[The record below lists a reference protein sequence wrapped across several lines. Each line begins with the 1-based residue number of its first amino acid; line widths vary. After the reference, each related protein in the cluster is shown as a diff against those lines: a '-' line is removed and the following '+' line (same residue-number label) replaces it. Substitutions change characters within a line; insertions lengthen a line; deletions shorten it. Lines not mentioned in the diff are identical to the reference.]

1 MADVVASME
10 LEGKIQDLRK
20 KIEIET
26 KCKNG
31 AEHMLRELK
40 DPNALQQCEMNVVDS
55 QRRLDFLNKEMV
67 KLQSRKR
74 AALAAAGI
82 AVPDSADGNGGG
94 AADDDYIP
102 QGMQKRHSDP
112 GSIKETASIL
122 LEEPPR
128 PAASGRMSMTAHML
142 GAILSSLGI
151 KGRSLGSS
159 RSAAASSTS
168 SLSSMTSDLTG
179 GPQVP
184 VLCQFDYLRRDTA
197 ITSEKVKYKLQEV
210 RLKLEIEQKVKA
222 GTERMREA
230 MGGAAAAASDG
241 DTKRKV
247 EVDEKYQE
255 SNAKVAIL
263 QKAQQRYQGLSLNE
277 EKQAPQSTDVED
289 AQQQTSE
296 SLFAP
301 KTLRR
306 PANGKL
312 KVRLTAATALPG
324 RKSAKSETYAV
335 IRLDGVQRAKTKPS
349 RGKWNEE
356 FEIKLDKAQ
365 EVEIAVYEK
374 GGTVLALTWFKLWE
388 LEEGIRARQFGS
400 SSGMAR
406 DSSGISLGSAK
417 GVDGASAGGHPAA
430 VTGDMP
436 NSQPPP
442 PVPIVA
448 QPSHDGLDLCMEME
462 PAGQLQAKFNLVST
476 SLKRNRQKDGLRRHK
491 PVQKIF
497 PKRGHKFIAMQFYQ
511 VMKCVVCTEFLMS
524 GQGYQCQ
531 LCKFT
536 CHKKC
541 QSRVLAK
548 CITKGN
554 EEKDEEDGV
563 NDQLLKHRIPH
574 RFEPATTG
582 MSANWCC
589 HCGYMLPFGKKQS
602 LKCNECSATCHKE
615 CMHLVPNSCG
625 LNPGLIIQILSALD
639 QAERQKRDKEVQRIE
654 DGRVREQQRER
665 ERDHAAAV
673 AAGGSTGRL
682 DGSTPASPSQAQHP
696 HPHLPQHAGGS
707 RDSMYGPGA
716 GGRPSTSG
724 RGSSR
729 IDSLPATGHH
739 HHHPGAK
746 GIGLDDFT
754 FIAVL
759 GKGNFGKVLLAE
771 ERYSKQLYAIKVLK
785 KEFIIENDEVE
796 STKAEKRVFLAANRQ
811 RHPFLVNLHSCFQTE
826 SRIYFVMEY
835 VSGGD
840 LMWHIQHQQFSEK
853 RAKFYAAEVL
863 LALEY
868 FHKENIVYRDL
879 KLDNI
884 LLSPHGHI
892 KIADYGLCKEQMGY
906 GATTNTFCG
915 TPEFMAPEILQD
927 KPYGRAVDWW
937 AFGVLIYEM
946 LLGQSPFRGEDEEE
960 IFEAILE
967 DEILYPVNMAK
978 DAVSLLQKLLTK
990 DPAKRL
996 GGGKTDA
1003 EDIKKHAFFK
1013 GMDWDAMLKL
1023 QLSPPYFPKITSPTD
1038 VSNFDEEFTK
1048 EEPVLTPC
1056 TSVLSAADQE
1066 DFRGF
1071 TYVSE
1076 WAQTARNETLQALAS
1091 QQQQQ
1096 QQTKRA

>member
-1 MADVVASME
+1 MVDVIASME

-55 QRRLDFLNKEMV
+55 QRRLDFLNKEMA

-74 AALAAAGI
+74 AAGAGAGAEDAAAVEG
-82 AVPDSADGNGGG
+82 DFAD
-94 AADDDYIP
+94 YVP

-112 GSIKETASIL
+112 GSIKETASIM
-122 LEEPPR
+122 LEDPR
-128 PAASGRMSMTAHML
+128 PAGRISMTAHML

-159 RSAAASSTS
+159 RSAGAASSTS
-168 SLSSMTSDLTG
+168 SLSSLNGDLNG
-179 GPQVP
+179 IQVP

-210 RLKLEIEQKVKA
+210 RSKLEIEQKVKA

-230 MGGAAAAASDG
+230 MGGTAAAAASDT

-247 EVDEKYQE
+247 EVEEKYQE

-263 QKAQQRYQGLSLNE
+263 QKAQQRYQGLSLKE
-277 EKQAPQSTDVED
+277 EKQPPPQTAD
-289 AQQQTSE
+289 ADNAQPTGE
-296 SLFAP
+296 SPLAAR
-301 KTLRR
+301 TLRR
-306 PANGKL
+306 SANGKL
-312 KVRLTAATALPG
+312 KIRLTTATALPG

-349 RGKWNEE
+349 RAKWNEE
-356 FEIKLDKAQ
+356 FDIKLDKAQ

-388 LEEGIRARQFGS
+388 LEEGIRVRNGAPGGAGGS
-400 SSGMAR
+400 GIAR
-406 DSSGISLGSAK
+406 DSSGMSLASGKS
-417 GVDGASAGGHPAA
+417 VDGASAPTAA
-430 VTGDMP
+430 SGDATAL
-436 NSQPPP
+436 PPP
-442 PVPIVA
+442 PAPVVA

-497 PKRGHKFIAMQFYQ
+497 PKRGHKFVAMQFYQ

-524 GQGYQCQ
+524 GQGHQCQ

-554 EEKDEEDGV
+554 EEKDENDAV
-563 NDQLLKHRIPH
+563 SDQLLKHRIPH
-574 RFEPATTG
+574 RFEPASTG

-602 LKCNECSATCHKE
+602 VKCVECSATCHKE

-625 LNPGLIIQILSALD
+625 LSPGLINQILSALD

-665 ERDHAAAV
+665 EREHAA
-673 AAGGSTGRL
+673 GRREGSSSGRL
-682 DGSTPASPSQAQHP
+682 ADAPASPSTLHP
-696 HPHLPQHAGGS
+696 HPQLQPYLNHASSS

-716 GGRPSTSG
+716 GGRPSTGGSG
-724 RGSSR
+724 RPGSSR
-729 IDSLPATGHH
+729 IDSLPVTGHHH

-892 KIADYGLCKEQMGY
+892 KIADYGLCKEQMAY

-1003 EDIKKHAFFK
+1003 DDIKKHAFFK
-1013 GMDWDAMLKL
+1013 GMDWDAMLQL

-1076 WAQTARNETLQALAS
+1076 WAQTARNETLQALAL

-1096 QQTKRA
+1096 QQMRA

>member
-1 MADVVASME
+1 MADVLASME
-10 LEGKIQDLRK
+10 LDGKILDLQK

-26 KCKNG
+26 KCKDG
-31 AEHMLRELK
+31 AQHMLRELK
-40 DPNALQQCEMNVVDS
+40 DSNALQQCEMNVVDS
-55 QRRLDFLNKEMV
+55 QRRLDFLTRELD
-67 KLQSRKR
+67 KLELRKR
-74 AALAAAGI
+74 GHSTTFESEQYPLHTESSPNGI
-82 AVPDSADGNGGG
+82 FSSSL
-94 AADDDYIP
+94 DDYAIP
-102 QGMQKRHSDP
+102 SHARQKRHSDP
-112 GSIKETASIL
+112 GSMKEVSSIH
-122 LEEPPR
+122 EEPR
-128 PAASGRMSMTAHML
+128 TASGRMSMTAHML

-151 KGRSLGSS
+151 RGRNLGSS

-168 SLSSMTSDLTG
+168 SLSSIAGPDFTG
-179 GPQVP
+179 PSSV
-184 VLCQFDYLRRDTA
+184 VLSQFDYLRRDTA
-197 ITSEKVKYKLQEV
+197 ITSEKVNYKLGEV
-210 RLKLEIEQKVKA
+210 RSKLDIELKVKA

-230 MGGAAAAASDG
+230 MGANTDG
-241 DTKRKV
+241 DNKRKV
-247 EVDEKYQE
+247 EIDEKMQE
-255 SNAKVAIL
+255 SRAKVGIL
-263 QKAQQRYQGLSLNE
+263 QKALQRYEGLYVPTE
-277 EKQAPQSTDVED
+277 
-289 AQQQTSE
+289 TSE
-296 SLFAP
+296 TPPTPSDDTYPPAVTP
-301 KTLRR
+301 IPARTLRR
-306 PANGKL
+306 AANGKL
-312 KVRLTAATALPG
+312 KIRLNLATALPG
-324 RKSAKSETYAV
+324 RKSARSETYAV
-335 IRLDGVQRAKTKPS
+335 VRLDGVQRAKTKLS
-349 RGKWNEE
+349 KGKWNED

-388 LEEGIRARQFGS
+388 LEEGIRTRQSGTATIAREGS
-400 SSGMAR
+400 SLSATSLNGDHSGGQTIPM
-406 DSSGISLGSAK
+406 DQ
-417 GVDGASAGGHPAA
+417 
-430 VTGDMP
+430 
-436 NSQPPP
+436 QPPP
-442 PVPIVA
+442 TLSPSATPTVPPTPV
-448 QPSHDGLDLCMEME
+448 SEGLETWLEME
-462 PAGQLQAKFNLVST
+462 PGGQLQARFNIVSGVQKG
-476 SLKRNRQKDGLRRHK
+476 KRQQKNGLLRRR

-497 PKRGHKFIAMQFYQ
+497 PKRGHKFVAMQFYQ

-524 GQGYQCQ
+524 GKGYHCQ
-531 LCKFT
+531 LCNFT

-554 EEKDEEDGV
+554 EEQEEDGAGY
-563 NDQLLKHRIPH
+563 DQLLKHRIPH
-574 RFEPATTG
+574 RFEPASTG

-625 LNPGLIIQILSALD
+625 LNPGLITQILSALD
-639 QAERQKRDKEVQRIE
+639 QAERQKKDKEIQRLE
-654 DGRVREQQRER
+654 DGRQREQRKSQ
-665 ERDHAAAV
+665 AAV
-673 AAGGSTGRL
+673 MAAG
-682 DGSTPASPSQAQHP
+682 PSPSQYPSSQP
-696 HPHLPQHAGGS
+696 PGVVDGLPQSGS
-707 RDSMYGPGA
+707 RSSMYAPTA
-716 GGRPSTSG
+716 GKASKNTRL
-724 RGSSR
+724 
-729 IDSLPATGHH
+729 DSLIGNA
-739 HHHPGAK
+739 GAK

-796 STKAEKRVFLAANRQ
+796 STKAEKRVFLAANRE

-868 FHKENIVYRDL
+868 FHKDNIVYRDL

-884 LLSPHGHI
+884 LLSLHGHI
-892 KIADYGLCKEQMGY
+892 KIADYGLCKENMGL
-906 GATTNTFCG
+906 GQTTNTFCG

-996 GGGKTDA
+996 GGGKGDA
-1003 EDIKKHAFFK
+1003 EDIKRHPFFK
-1013 GMDWDAMLKL
+1013 NVDWEDML
-1023 QLSPPYFPKITSPTD
+1023 QLRLAPPYFPKISSPTD

-1071 TYVSE
+1071 TYVSN
-1076 WAQTARNETLQALAS
+1076 WAQEARAQTLAELAAG
-1091 QQQQQ
+1091 
-1096 QQTKRA
+1096 KA

>member
-1 MADVVASME
+1 MRASDE
-10 LEGKIQDLRK
+10 
-20 KIEIET
+20 
-26 KCKNG
+26 
-31 AEHMLRELK
+31 
-40 DPNALQQCEMNVVDS
+40 
-55 QRRLDFLNKEMV
+55 
-67 KLQSRKR
+67 
-74 AALAAAGI
+74 
-82 AVPDSADGNGGG
+82 
-94 AADDDYIP
+94 AAD
-102 QGMQKRHSDP
+102 S
-112 GSIKETASIL
+112 
-122 LEEPPR
+122 
-128 PAASGRMSMTAHML
+128 
-142 GAILSSLGI
+142 
-151 KGRSLGSS
+151 
-159 RSAAASSTS
+159 
-168 SLSSMTSDLTG
+168 
-179 GPQVP
+179 
-184 VLCQFDYLRRDTA
+184 
-197 ITSEKVKYKLQEV
+197 
-210 RLKLEIEQKVKA
+210 
-222 GTERMREA
+222 
-230 MGGAAAAASDG
+230 
-241 DTKRKV
+241 KRKV
-247 EVDEKYQE
+247 EVDEKMQE

-263 QKAQQRYQGLSLNE
+263 VKAQQRYQGLSL
-277 EKQAPQSTDVED
+277 KED
-289 AQQQTSE
+289 SKSDTQGSVADDSP
-296 SLFAP
+296 SGDSSFAV

-312 KVRLTAATALPG
+312 KIRLVAANALPG
-324 RKSAKSETYAV
+324 RKSAKSETFAV
-335 IRLDGVQRAKTKPS
+335 VRLDGVQRAKTKPT
-349 RGKWNEE
+349 RGKWNED
-356 FEIKLDKAQ
+356 FDIKLDKAQ

-374 GGTVLALTWFKLWE
+374 GGSVLALTWFKLWE
-388 LEEGIRARQFGS
+388 LEEGIRTHQMGTTI
-400 SSGMAR
+400 AR
-406 DSSGISLGSAK
+406 DGSA
-417 GVDGASAGGHPAA
+417 ASIASMNRDPSSP
-430 VTGDMP
+430 TGDNLHP
-436 NSQPPP
+436 SSLPPP
-442 PVPIVA
+442 PPIVA
-448 QPSHDGLDLCMEME
+448 HPSHDGLDVWLEME
-462 PAGQLQAKFNLVST
+462 PGGQLQAKFNLGMLSS
-476 SLKRNRQKDGLRRHK
+476 SLKGKRQKDGLLRRR

-497 PKRGHKFIAMQFYQ
+497 PKRGHKFVAMQFYQ

-531 LCKFT
+531 LCTFT

-541 QSRVLAK
+541 QNRVLAK

-554 EEKDEEDGV
+554 EEQEEDGAGY
-563 NDQLLKHRIPH
+563 DQLLKHRIPH
-574 RFEPATTG
+574 RFEPANAG

-625 LNPGLIIQILSALD
+625 LNPGLITQILSALD
-639 QAERQKRDKEVQRIE
+639 QAERQKKDKEH
-654 DGRVREQQRER
+654 QQREQDAHR
-665 ERDHAAAV
+665 HRHQNSTADTQQEDAQSRNEMAATHPLPPSVASAAA
-673 AAGGSTGRL
+673 AAN
-682 DGSTPASPSQAQHP
+682 AQA
-696 HPHLPQHAGGS
+696 GS
-707 RDSMYGPGA
+707 RDSMYVPHSRAAQKGA
-716 GGRPSTSG
+716 G
-724 RGSSR
+724 R
-729 IDSLPATGHH
+729 IDSLLGNA
-739 HHHPGAK
+739 GAK

-868 FHKENIVYRDL
+868 FHRENIVYRDL

-884 LLSPHGHI
+884 LLSLHGHI
-892 KIADYGLCKEQMGY
+892 KIADYGLCKENMTHGS
-906 GATTNTFCG
+906 TTNTFCG

-996 GGGKTDA
+996 GGGKNDA
-1003 EDIKKHAFFK
+1003 DDIKKHAFFK
-1013 GMDWDAMLKL
+1013 GVDWEAMLKL
-1023 QLSPPYFPKITSPTD
+1023 QLNPPYYPKISSPTD

-1076 WAQTARNETLQALAS
+1076 WAQQARHQVLAELAAAAS
-1091 QQQQQ
+1091 AGGHPPAGNANQH
-1096 QQTKRA
+1096 RA